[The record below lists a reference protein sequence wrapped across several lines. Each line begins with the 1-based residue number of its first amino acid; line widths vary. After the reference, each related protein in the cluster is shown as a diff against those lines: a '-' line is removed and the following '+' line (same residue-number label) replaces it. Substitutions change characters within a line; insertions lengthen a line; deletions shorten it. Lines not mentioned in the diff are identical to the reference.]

1 MMSDLAQRLESAL
14 TRASAT
20 LLSAHAHLCL
30 AAAARLSSR
39 LPAARAVALYCRAHD
54 LSQVDERWIRM
65 QVLARMGAIWP
76 SPGRTIAPG
85 AGRIERIRH
94 TMRQWVRV
102 RFAPFGDPALQELL
116 EFEFAH
122 ARVVILELHVRSA
135 IRLASIVGRE
145 VSAPA
150 AVALYLDRMRV
161 RNDVSGAEYAVAV
174 SRLGRDRR
182 SEVLPP
188 AGNGIGHAPKVAH
201 DSIPNTTHSGADRR
215 TSLHAGPRAI
225 AAWRKLLHRQEL
237 VMKTAVELK
246 H

>member
-1 MMSDLAQRLESAL
+1 MARALMVCPAREISDSCYGDYRLTRIRRCATFPTAFPEPMMSDLAQRLESAL

-102 RFAPFGDPALQELL
+102 RFAPFGDPAL
-116 EFEFAH
+116 
-122 ARVVILELHVRSA
+122 
-135 IRLASIVGRE
+135 
-145 VSAPA
+145 
-150 AVALYLDRMRV
+150 
-161 RNDVSGAEYAVAV
+161 
-174 SRLGRDRR
+174 
-182 SEVLPP
+182 
-188 AGNGIGHAPKVAH
+188 
-201 DSIPNTTHSGADRR
+201 
-215 TSLHAGPRAI
+215 
-225 AAWRKLLHRQEL
+225 
-237 VMKTAVELK
+237 
-246 H
+246 